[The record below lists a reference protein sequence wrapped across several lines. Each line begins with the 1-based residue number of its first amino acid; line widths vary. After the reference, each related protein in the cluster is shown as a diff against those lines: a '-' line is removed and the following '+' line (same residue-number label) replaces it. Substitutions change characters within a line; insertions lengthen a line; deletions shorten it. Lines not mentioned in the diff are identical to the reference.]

1 MIGPLTSGGRTKRFA
16 VATAVFALSA
26 GCAGVRNYEPSVAPD
41 SLDGTS
47 FLHYLGTVP
56 VASVGEGCRAILLV
70 ADGTENF
77 GTHEQRYAEL
87 VRRNMVRPA
96 WRLQPDHILDKGTLA
111 FMAARVCRLPG
122 GVNTHLLAS
131 WGLGDRRYALKDA
144 AAAGLMS
151 YDTPDR
157 AVRGG
162 ELLSTLGKIDDYLA
176 EGGLYDQRQAESQP
190 PDAGGGG

>member
-1 MIGPLTSGGRTKRFA
+1 MIGPLTSSSRMKRFA
-16 VATAVFALSA
+16 VATALFALSA

-56 VASVGEGCRAILLV
+56 VASVGEGCRAILLA
-70 ADGTENF
+70 ADGTEAF
-77 GTHEQRYAEL
+77 DTHEERYAEL
-87 VRRNMVRPA
+87 IRRGLVRPA
-96 WRLQPDHILDKGTLA
+96 WGLQGDHVLDKGTLA

-176 EGGLYDQRQAESQP
+176 EGDLYDQGQSEAEPSA
-190 PDAGGGG
+190 DASGE

>member
-1 MIGPLTSGGRTKRFA
+1 MIGPLTSGGRMKRFA
-16 VATAVFALSA
+16 VAAALFALSA

-56 VASVGEGCRAILLV
+56 VASVGEGCRAILLA
-70 ADGTENF
+70 ADGTEAF
-77 GTHEQRYAEL
+77 DTHEERYAEL
-87 VRRNMVRPA
+87 IRRGLVRPA
-96 WRLQPDHILDKGTLA
+96 WGLQGDHVLDKGTLA

-176 EGGLYDQRQAESQP
+176 EGDLYDQGQSEAEPSA
-190 PDAGGGG
+190 DASGE

>member
-1 MIGPLTSGGRTKRFA
+1 MTSLLVPYDMSRLAAMVG
-16 VATAVFALSA
+16 VLVLSA
-26 GCAGVRNYEPSVAPD
+26 GCAGVRNYEPSVDPN
-41 SLDGTS
+41 SLDGTA

-56 VASVGEGCRAILLV
+56 VASVGEGCRAILLA
-70 ADGTENF
+70 ADGTETLD
-77 GTHEQRYAEL
+77 THEQRHAEL
-87 VRRNMVRPA
+87 IRRGLVRAA
-96 WRLQPDHILDKGTLA
+96 WRLEPDHILDKGTLA

-131 WGLGDRRYALKDA
+131 WGLGDRRYALKYA

-151 YDTPDR
+151 YDTPDH

-176 EGGLYDQRQAESQP
+176 EGGLYDQGQSEAEP
-190 PDAGGGG
+190 PTDAGGN